1 MQDPNINNKTNAA
14 GYQIS
19 HLYSI
24 LFHTSTKQT
33 YTPWPVFKGRKTTQ
47 ELQSNPSQ
55 TPVFTYPDLKQKPQ
69 HIIKNIFL
77 KLSSYYPCYIL
88 SFFTLS
94 LSFCRVSLSF
104 VSMSLYIS
112 SSPLGPRPTL
122 PSLLLSFLLQ
132 FASFSF
138 SDSGK

>member
-19 HLYSI
+19 QLYSI

-33 YTPWPVFKGRKTTQ
+33 HTPWPVFKGRKTTQ

-69 HIIKNIFL
+69 NIIKNI
-77 KLSSYYPCYIL
+77 SSNSLLIIL
-88 SFFTLS
+88 AIFFPFSLS
-94 LSFCRVSLSF
+94 LSLFLPSVPIV

-112 SSPLGPRPTL
+112 SSPVGPLPTL
-122 PSLLLSFLLQ
+122 PSLLLSFLRQ
-132 FASFSF
+132 FASFAF